1 MRNRTLAIAMSFVVA
16 LGLAAWWLGWFP
28 SRVAAPASAP
38 EAGPV
43 TLRDST
49 GPVTLALT
57 GDTMAPRGFPQPGAD
72 PAFDAVV
79 RILQHASLG
88 ITNLDGQ
95 LRRGASDPAPAAPGW
110 NAGTPQMAGELR
122 RIGFTLISRA
132 NNHGADGGADAIAA
146 TSAAIDA
153 AGLFSAGAGGDLD
166 AAQAPAV
173 VGVTPRRVALIS
185 VTTSAADEARAT
197 KTRGAGEII
206 GRPGVNVLR
215 YSPDVVADPAT
226 YAALREMAIASH
238 QIDAGSAE
246 LRLSGRLIRKGDR
259 TTVDLVADE
268 NDEEDILATIAK
280 ARAAADVVVVSLHSH
295 EPGNRDDEP
304 AAFVERFAK
313 QAIDRGASLVVGHGP
328 HRLRGIEIYKGG
340 AIFYSLGN
348 FAFEYS
354 ALDRTAGMPG
364 MIDVYDA
371 DTNLA
376 QRAITAPAGPSAP
389 APMDYSELVWWE
401 SVVATVTFD
410 GGTLKS
416 VRLDPIDLG
425 VTRALNDRGTPRTVD
440 AGKGTAI
447 LHRLQDLSTRLSTP
461 VRIQDGVGFVDVTSR
476 PFQGRE

>member
-1 MRNRTLAIAMSFVVA
+1 MRNRTFTVALSFVA
-16 LGLAAWWLGWFP
+16 TAGLAAWWLGWFP
-28 SRVAAPASAP
+28 ARVVAPAPALQ
-38 EAGPV
+38 AGPV
-43 TLRDST
+43 VLRDSS
-49 GPVTLALT
+49 GSVTLALT

-79 RILQHASLG
+79 RILRHASLG

-95 LRRGASDPAPAAPGW
+95 LGGLFNGPPEPAPAAPRW
-110 NAGTPQMAGELR
+110 NAGTSQTAAELR

-132 NNHGADGGADAIAA
+132 NNHGADGGEDAIAV

-153 AGLFSAGAGGDLD
+153 AGLFSAGAGADLD
-166 AAQAPAV
+166 AAQAPAII
-173 VGVTPRRVALIS
+173 GVAPRRVALIS

-197 KTRGAGEII
+197 KTRGGGEIK

-226 YAALREMAIASH
+226 YAALRQMAVASH
-238 QIDAGSAE
+238 QIEAASTE

-268 NDEEDILATIAK
+268 HDEEDILATIAK
-280 ARAAADVVVVSLHSH
+280 ARAAADIVVVSVHSH

-304 AAFVERFAK
+304 AAFVRRFAK
-313 QAIDRGASLVVGHGP
+313 LAIDRGASLVVGHGP
-328 HRLRGIEIYKGG
+328 HRLRGIETYKNG

-354 ALDRTAGMPG
+354 ALDRMAPG
-364 MIDVYDA
+364 IIDVYDA

-425 VTRALNDRGTPRTVD
+425 VTRALGDRGTPRTVD

-447 LHRLQDLSTRLSTP
+447 LHRLQDLSTRLGTP
-461 VRIQDGVGFVDVTSR
+461 VKIQDGAGFVDVTSR
-476 PFQGRE
+476 P

>member
-1 MRNRTLAIAMSFVVA
+1 MRNRTFAVA
-16 LGLAAWWLGWFP
+16 LSFIAAAGLAAWWLGWFP
-28 SRVAAPASAP
+28 SRAVAPAP
-38 EAGPV
+38 TPQAGPV
-43 TLRDST
+43 MLRDSS
-49 GPVTLALT
+49 GSVTLALT

-72 PAFDAVV
+72 PEFDAVV
-79 RILQHASLG
+79 RILRHASLG

-95 LRRGASDPAPAAPGW
+95 LRDSATDPAPVAPRW
-110 NAGTPQMAGELR
+110 NAGTSQTAAELR

-132 NNHGADGGADAIAA
+132 NNHGADGGEDAIAA
-146 TSAAIDA
+146 TSAAIEA
-153 AGLFSAGAGGDLD
+153 AGLFSAGAGPDLD
-166 AAQAPAV
+166 AAQAPAI
-173 VGVTPRRVALIS
+173 VGVAPRRVALIS

-197 KTRGAGEII
+197 KTRASGEIK

-215 YSPDVVADPAT
+215 YSPDVTADPAT
-226 YAALREMAIASH
+226 YAALRQMAIASH
-238 QIDAGSAE
+238 QIDAASTE

-280 ARAAADVVVVSLHSH
+280 ARAAADVVVVSVHSH

-304 AAFVERFAK
+304 AAFVRRFAK
-313 QAIDRGASLVVGHGP
+313 LAIDRGASLVVGHGP
-328 HRLRGIEIYKGG
+328 HRLRGIETYKNGV
-340 AIFYSLGN
+340 IFYSLGN

-354 ALDRTAGMPG
+354 ALDRTTPG

-376 QRAITAPAGPSAP
+376 QRAITAPAGPSVP
-389 APMDYSELVWWE
+389 APMDYAELVWWE
-401 SVVATVTFD
+401 SMVATVTFD

-425 VTRALNDRGTPRTVD
+425 VTRALNDRGLPRAVD
-440 AGKGTAI
+440 AGKATAI

-461 VRIQDGVGFVDVTSR
+461 VRIQDGVGFVDVTPR
-476 PFQGRE
+476 P